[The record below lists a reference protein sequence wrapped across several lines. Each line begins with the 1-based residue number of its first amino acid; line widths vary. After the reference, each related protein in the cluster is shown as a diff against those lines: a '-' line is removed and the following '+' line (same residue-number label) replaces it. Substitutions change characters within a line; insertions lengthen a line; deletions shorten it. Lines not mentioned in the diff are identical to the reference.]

1 MYFVLFEGL
10 FFLVVVIAII
20 LALIIAIILT
30 IILAIILAIVIWI
43 IEALVYWFGFE
54 GSVVVLLPWLL
65 RTIVWSLSILIVPL
79 VELILFI
86 KLSLNLHHKDTTCFF
101 LLPRFFFLSCS
112 IRSSKLTSAI
122 L

>member
-20 LALIIAIILT
+20 LALIIA